1 MNLRSIGEYK
11 VNKGKNDKAFN
22 PVTEEEVQAE
32 AERAYLEDDS
42 QKPDIP
48 QDLQERFNKI
58 ISIYDDYARAAK
70 LEEKDI
76 EEDNEKMEKAFIFA
90 YKAHRNQR
98 RKTGEP
104 YIIHPVSVAL
114 ILADLKVD
122 SATIQAALLH
132 DTIEDTIVD
141 DAMVTEK
148 FGPVVCSLV
157 DGVTKLN
164 LSLDNVVYNSKQD
177 IQASNVRK
185 MFIALT
191 DDIRVIFIKLADRL
205 HNMRTL
211 KSMSPEKQIEKAQET
226 LDIYVPFAGRF
237 GIYKIKWELEDLC
250 LRYLH
255 PDDYYELVKL
265 VNGNRAQ
272 REDFMEDVVSEIRA
286 KLEENGIVHYD
297 IEGRP
302 KHFYSIYKKMHEKG
316 KTIDEIYDLFACR
329 IIVDEVIECYQVLGI
344 IHEMYQHVPGRF
356 KDYIAMPKE
365 NKYQSIHTTVVSH
378 TGTPFEVQIRTFAM
392 HQIAEYGIAA
402 HWHYKETGNSQEF
415 KADRYDTKIN
425 EMRQIIDSQNEL
437 TDSGEFMEAF
447 KMNIAPDEIF
457 VYTPKHEVIKLPKGS
472 CPIDFAYAIHSGIGN
487 HMHGAKVNGRIV
499 PLSYELKNSDIV
511 EIQSSSKLVKGP
523 SRDWVS
529 IARTANAKSKINSW
543 FKREA
548 RADNIATGR
557 ELLTNEI
564 TRNGFDPAK
573 LLMHKSI
580 ESILK
585 RNNFQSL
592 DDMFAALGY
601 GSISVSKVFSRLRDD
616 YIRNIPE
623 EERRALGYRVTA
635 DGNVA
640 YSPNELP
647 IELGK
652 ADQTRNIKGAKSKP
666 AETSKQ
672 VLDYDVSKINALNVD
687 PHQTAAPG
695 TPKGNEAIAAAAA
708 AKPSR
713 GARTDSAR
721 RAQSNDAVVV
731 NGLDSLVTHISKC
744 CHPVFGDEIIG
755 YVTQEKGV
763 GIHKVSCKNI
773 QNIIKNR
780 GNSARDE
787 QRYQRLVEV
796 TWLSKAKYSSYDVQ
810 LVVVAMDR
818 NGLLI
823 DVLDKINEEK
833 INIVKLNTVVD
844 GPEAR
849 IFVTI
854 NISGRE
860 QLDRTCERILRVK
873 DVVDV
878 IRN

>member
-1 MNLRSIGEYK
+1 M
-11 VNKGKNDKAFN
+11 
-22 PVTEEEVQAE
+22 
-32 AERAYLEDDS
+32 
-42 QKPDIP
+42 
-48 QDLQERFNKI
+48 
-58 ISIYDDYARAAK
+58 
-70 LEEKDI
+70 
-76 EEDNEKMEKAFIFA
+76 
-90 YKAHRNQR
+90 
-98 RKTGEP
+98 
-104 YIIHPVSVAL
+104 
-114 ILADLKVD
+114 
-122 SATIQAALLH
+122 
-132 DTIEDTIVD
+132 
-141 DAMVTEK
+141 
-148 FGPVVCSLV
+148 
-157 DGVTKLN
+157 
-164 LSLDNVVYNSKQD
+164 
-177 IQASNVRK
+177 
-185 MFIALT
+185 
-191 DDIRVIFIKLADRL
+191 
-205 HNMRTL
+205 
-211 KSMSPEKQIEKAQET
+211 
-226 LDIYVPFAGRF
+226 
-237 GIYKIKWELEDLC
+237 
-250 LRYLH
+250 
-255 PDDYYELVKL
+255 
-265 VNGNRAQ
+265 
-272 REDFMEDVVSEIRA
+272 
-286 KLEENGIVHYD
+286 
-297 IEGRP
+297 
-302 KHFYSIYKKMHEKG
+302 
-316 KTIDEIYDLFACR
+316 
-329 IIVDEVIECYQVLGI
+329 
-344 IHEMYQHVPGRF
+344 
-356 KDYIAMPKE
+356 
-365 NKYQSIHTTVVSH
+365 
-378 TGTPFEVQIRTFAM
+378 
-392 HQIAEYGIAA
+392 
-402 HWHYKETGNSQEF
+402 
-415 KADRYDTKIN
+415 
-425 EMRQIIDSQNEL
+425 
-437 TDSGEFMEAF
+437 
-447 KMNIAPDEIF
+447 
-457 VYTPKHEVIKLPKGS
+457 
-472 CPIDFAYAIHSGIGN
+472 
-487 HMHGAKVNGRIV
+487 
-499 PLSYELKNSDIV
+499 SYELKNSDIV

-580 ESILK
+580 EIILK

-666 AETSKQ
+666 TETSKQ

-780 GNSARDE
+780 GNSDRDE

-823 DVLDKINEEK
+823 DVLDKISEEK

>member
-1 MNLRSIGEYK
+1 MT
-11 VNKGKNDKAFN
+11 KGKNDKTFD
-22 PVTEEEVQAE
+22 VITEEQVQAE
-32 AERAYLEDDS
+32 AERAYLQDDS
-42 QKPDIP
+42 QKPEIP
-48 QDLQERFNKI
+48 ADLQERFNKI
-58 ISIYDDYARAAK
+58 ISIYDEYARAAN
-70 LEEKDI
+70 LDEKDI
-76 EEDNEKMEKAFIFA
+76 EEDNSEMEKAFIFA
-90 YKAHRNQR
+90 YKAHRHQR

-104 YIIHPVSVAL
+104 YITHPVAVAL

-122 SATIQAALLH
+122 SATIEAALLH

-211 KSMSPEKQIEKAQET
+211 KFQTPEKQIEKAQET

-286 KLEENGIVHYD
+286 KLEENGIEHYD

-392 HQIAEYGIAA
+392 HQIAEFGIAA

-437 TDSGEFMEAF
+437 TDSGEFLESF

-511 EIQSSSKLVKGP
+511 EIQSSAKLVKGP
-523 SRDWVS
+523 SRDWAS
-529 IARTANAKSKINSW
+529 IARSANARSKINAW

-548 RADNIATGR
+548 RADNIAAGR

-580 ESILK
+580 EIILK

-616 YIRNIPE
+616 YIRNISE

-652 ADQTRNIKGAKSKP
+652 ADQTRNVKGAKSKAAP
-666 AETSKQ
+666 ESSKQ
-672 VLDYDVSKINALNVD
+672 VVDYDVAKINALNLD

-695 TPKGNEAIAAAAA
+695 TPKGTEALSAAAS

-713 GARTDSAR
+713 GARTDAAR

-780 GNSARDE
+780 EKSERDE
-787 QRYQRLVEV
+787 QKYQRLVSV
-796 TWLSKAKYSSYDVQ
+796 KWLSKAKFSSYDVQ

-849 IFVTI
+849 IFITV

-860 QLDRTCERILRVK
+860 QLDRTCDRILRVK

>member
-1 MNLRSIGEYK
+1 M
-11 VNKGKNDKAFN
+11 NKGKNDKAFN

-392 HQIAEYGIAA
+392 HQIAEFGIAA

-472 CPIDFAYAIHSGIGN
+472 CPIDF
-487 HMHGAKVNGRIV
+487 
-499 PLSYELKNSDIV
+499 V

-580 ESILK
+580 EIILK

-713 GARTDSAR
+713 GAKTDSAR

-780 GNSARDE
+780 GNSDRDE

-823 DVLDKINEEK
+823 DVLDKISEEK

>member
-1 MNLRSIGEYK
+1 MILRSIGEYK
-11 VNKGKNDKAFN
+11 VSKGKNDKTFEAI
-22 PVTEEEVQAE
+22 TEEVVQE
-32 AERAYLEDDS
+32 DVERAYLQDDT
-42 QKPDIP
+42 QVPEIP
-48 QDLQERFNKI
+48 QD
-58 ISIYDDYARAAK
+58 IYDRFGEILKIYDEYARAAN

-76 EEDNEKMEKAFIFA
+76 ERDNEKLEKAFIFA
-90 YKAHRNQR
+90 YKAHRNQK
-98 RKTGEP
+98 RKTGQP
-104 YIIHPVSVAL
+104 YIIHPVSVAM

-122 SATIQAALLH
+122 VNTIIAALLH
-132 DTIEDTIVD
+132 DTIEDTVVD
-141 DAMVTEK
+141 DQMVTEK

-265 VNGNRAQ
+265 VNGNRTQ
-272 REDFMEDVVSEIRA
+272 RENFMEDVVSEIRG

-392 HQIAEYGIAA
+392 HQIAEFGIAA

-437 TDSGEFMEAF
+437 TDSGEFLESF

-511 EIQSSSKLVKGP
+511 EIQSSAKIVKGP
-523 SRDWVS
+523 SRDWAS
-529 IARTANAKSKINSW
+529 IARSANARSKINAW
-543 FKREA
+543 FKKEA
-548 RADNIATGR
+548 RGENITAGR

-564 TRNGFDPAK
+564 TRNGFDPSK

-580 ESILK
+580 ETILR
-585 RNNFQSL
+585 RNNFSSL

-616 YIRNIPE
+616 YIRNISE
-623 EERRALGYRVTA
+623 EERQALGYRVTA

-652 ADQTRNIKGAKSKP
+652 ADQTRNAKSSKVKAP
-666 AETSKQ
+666 ETSKQ
-672 VLDYDVSKINALNVD
+672 VVDYDVAKINALNTD
-687 PHQTAAPG
+687 PHQTGVQGADP
-695 TPKGNEAIAAAAA
+695 ISAAAS

-713 GARTDSAR
+713 TARGNAAR
-721 RAQSNDAVVV
+721 RANSNDAVVV
-731 NGLDSLVTHISKC
+731 NDLENLSTHISKC

-763 GIHKVSCKNI
+763 GIHKVNCKNI
-773 QNIIKNR
+773 QNIMKNR
-780 GNSARDE
+780 GNSLKDE
-787 QRYQRLVEV
+787 ERYQRLVSV
-796 TWLSKAKYSSYDVQ
+796 RWLSKAKFSSYDVQ

-818 NGLLI
+818 KGLLI

-849 IFVTI
+849 IFVTV
-854 NISGRE
+854 NISGKE
-860 QLDRTCERILRVK
+860 QLDRTCDRILRVK